1 MEMGTSHGVVWHS
14 VVQKMADPM
23 TDHYF
28 DESTTH
34 NLKLNENLKLRKSVC
49 QVSMKGDYIVMSRS
63 LHTMTPSLTVILP
76 KTSSSARTSWGGI
89 LEES

>member
-1 MEMGTSHGVVWHS
+1 MEMGTSHGVVWNS
-14 VVQKMADPM
+14 VVQKITDPM

-28 DESTTH
+28 DASTTH
-34 NLKLNENLKLRKSVC
+34 NLKLNENLQLRKSVC
-49 QVSMKGDYIVMSRS
+49 QVSMKGDYTVMSRS
-63 LHTMTPSLTVILP
+63 LHRKTPSLNVFLP

>member
-14 VVQKMADPM
+14 VVQKMTDPM

-63 LHTMTPSLTVILP
+63 LHRLNRKFNDILTKHL
-76 KTSSSARTSWGGI
+76 
-89 LEES
+89 